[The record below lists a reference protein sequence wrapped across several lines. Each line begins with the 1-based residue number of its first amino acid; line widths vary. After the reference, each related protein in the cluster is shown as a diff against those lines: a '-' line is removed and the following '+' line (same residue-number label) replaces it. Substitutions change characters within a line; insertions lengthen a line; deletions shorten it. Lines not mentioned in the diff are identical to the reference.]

1 MEWLK
6 SEKLNIFSL
15 TKAVIRM
22 SPIYFV
28 FRVVQSA
35 INSVF
40 PVIIILFSGR
50 FIDQS
55 LQLYNNKIERQEVY
69 LTLMFLILL
78 IGAKL
83 VVDTVVGFVLSK
95 QIIKINQE
103 MTLNCVKYRAMIDYS
118 YVDNGETYMKLQRV
132 LDDLPSKMFLSTNI
146 FFALL
151 SNLMQIGNFV
161 LVFAFTG
168 MWWIGAALLCFIVPN
183 LFLVYRNGVRTYNLY
198 KTNFPEELS
207 MHHSTYIM
215 KERELSSERALFE
228 FTKGINNK
236 WKKKKLNLFGKK
248 LSLNNKIIRL
258 RYTSKLINIGIVF
271 LAIIFMTQS
280 FLRDY
285 ISVGIYMAL
294 ISNTMLFTQ
303 GIVESLSALINDIAL
318 TKEYLLDL
326 KEISKF
332 STNEEYLAKPA
343 PSIDFFDSIEF
354 KNVSFQYPGTTRT
367 VLKNVSFTIRKDI
380 RYAFVGKNGAGKST
394 IIKLMTGLYN
404 DYSGQILIN
413 GNDIRNYSVAELKQ
427 IFGIVYQDFAKYQLS
442 MQDNIEIG
450 TISSL
455 KGESEER
462 QTIENTLHTVGLSEV
477 VSKLDN
483 GLATHLGRLEDNGVD
498 LSGGEWQRVALARLL
513 LRDSWV
519 YILDEPTASLD
530 PRAENEIY
538 KMFEYALKN
547 KTGVLIT
554 HRLGA
559 IKIVDYIYV
568 INDGEI
574 HEEGT
579 HNNLINNNSL
589 YAKMYNEQKG
599 WYS

>member
-6 SEKLNIFSL
+6 SEKLNVFSL
-15 TKAVIRM
+15 MKAVIKI
-22 SPIYFV
+22 SPIYFIS
-28 FRVVQSA
+28 RVVQSA
-35 INSVF
+35 INSIF
-40 PVIIILFSGR
+40 PVMIILFSGL

-55 LQLYNNKIERQEVY
+55 LQLYNSNIERKEVY
-69 LTLMFLILL
+69 LSLMFLILL

-83 VVDTVVGFVLSK
+83 VVDTIISFVLAK
-95 QIIKINQE
+95 QNIKINQE
-103 MTLNCVKYRAMIDYS
+103 ITLDCIKYKAMMDYS

-132 LDDLPSKMFLSTNI
+132 LGDLPSKMFLSINI

-151 SNLMQIGNFV
+151 SNLMQICNFI
-161 LVFAFTG
+161 LVFSFTG
-168 MWWIGAALLCFIVPN
+168 IWWIGVALLSFTIPN
-183 LFLVYRNGVRTYNLY
+183 LFLVYRNGLRTYNLY

-207 MHHSTYIM
+207 MHHSTYIL
-215 KERELSSERALFE
+215 KERDLSSERALYE
-228 FTKGINNK
+228 FTQGINSK
-236 WKKKKLNLFGKK
+236 WIKKKLNVFGKK
-248 LSLNNKIIRL
+248 LNLNNKIIRL
-258 RYTSKLINIGIVF
+258 RYTTKLINIGIVS

-280 FLRDY
+280 FLHDY

-303 GIVESLSALINDIAL
+303 GIVENLSALINDIAL
-318 TKEYLLDL
+318 IKEYVPDL

-332 STNEEYLAKPA
+332 RTNEEYLAKPA
-343 PSIDFFDSIEF
+343 PSMDFFDSIEF
-354 KNVSFQYPGTTRT
+354 KNVSFKYPGTTRT

-427 IFGIVYQDFAKYQLS
+427 IFSIVYQDFAKYQLS
-442 MQDNIEIG
+442 MQDNIKIG
-450 TISSL
+450 TISGL
-455 KGESEER
+455 KGESEDK
-462 QTIENTLHTVGLSEV
+462 QSIENVLHIVGLSEV
-477 VSKLDN
+477 VSKLDS
-483 GLATHLGRLEDNGVD
+483 GLTTHLGRLEDNGVD
-498 LSGGEWQRVALARLL
+498 LSGGEWQRVALARAL

-538 KMFEYALKN
+538 EMFGQVLKN

-559 IKIVDYIYV
+559 IKTVDYIYV
-568 INDGEI
+568 LNDGEI

-579 HNNLINNNSL
+579 HNNLINNNGL